1 MQNFAKA
8 ESESI
13 TSKSILFKKIP
24 FSRNVN
30 LKVTGPIEMMVK
42 LGTYYLKY

>member
-13 TSKSILFKKIP
+13 TSKLALFRKKP
-24 FSRNVN
+24 PLSE
-30 LKVTGPIEMMVK
+30 LKFDN
-42 LGTYYLKY
+42 